1 MSNENTFDP
10 AEFCEAQGIPL
21 SDLERYP
28 LDGCARTRRGGAVDY
43 PYQGCSVWLLPDTPM
58 VLTSAAMDL
67 RAMETDDNA
76 GRSGF
81 TKLAAGLA
89 QVVAGH
95 DVPGLSQWY
104 GDADAVEYA
113 PSPLMFYVYQTVIS
127 GEVPSDRPNALGAG
141 PTGASIRRSTV
152 KTTPRSNADRP
163 RLVNG

>member
-1 MSNENTFDP
+1 MSNENAFDP

-28 LDGCARTRRGGAVDY
+28 LDGCARTRRDGSVDY
-43 PYQGCSVWLLPDTPM
+43 PYQGCSVWLLPDTPYA
-58 VLTSAAMDL
+58 LTSAAMDL
-67 RAMETDDNA
+67 RALETDDGA

-81 TKLAAGLA
+81 AKLTAGLS

-95 DVPGLSQWY
+95 NVAGLAQWF

-113 PSPLMFYVYQTVIS
+113 PTPLLFYVYQIIMS
-127 GEVPSDRPNALGAG
+127 GEVPEDRPNVSGAG
-141 PTGASIRRSTV
+141 QNGASIRRSTA
-152 KTTPRSNADRP
+152 KTTRPSNADRP